1 MEKRKR
7 NTKLVTFESSPI
19 LLDKFDVII
28 HNKGI
33 KRSEVI
39 RQLMNEYIEKNDK

>member
-19 LLDKFDVII
+19 LLSKFDII
-28 HNKGI
+28 VNNKGL

-39 RQLMNEYIEKNDK
+39 RQLMDKYIEENI